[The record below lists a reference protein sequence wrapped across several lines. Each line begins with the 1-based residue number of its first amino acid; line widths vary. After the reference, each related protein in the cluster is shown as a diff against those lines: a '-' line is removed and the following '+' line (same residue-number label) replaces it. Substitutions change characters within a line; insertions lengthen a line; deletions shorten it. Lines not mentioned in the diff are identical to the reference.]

1 MNVWITAF
9 SNLII
14 PLIIFY
20 IVAYGIAAKCN
31 VYEEFIKGAKEGLI
45 LVFNIAPTLIALIV
59 GVGVLRS
66 SGLVELFGNMLFSL
80 IGIKMFSASAATG
93 ILIDIY
99 KNYGTDSYIGIAAS
113 LICSTTETLFY
124 TMSVYFLSVKVTK
137 TRFTLVGALLAMSV
151 GVVVSLIMAGYLI

>member
-1 MNVWITAF
+1 MNVFITAF
-9 SNLII
+9 SNLIM

-45 LVFNIAPTLIALIV
+45 LVWNIAPTLIALIV
-59 GVGVLRS
+59 GVGVLRT
-66 SGLVELFGNMLFSL
+66 SGLMDLFGNMLLSL
-80 IGIKMFSASAATG
+80 IGIKLFSASAATG

-137 TRFTLVGALLAMSV
+137 TRFTLAGALFAMIV
-151 GVVVSLIMAGYLI
+151 GVLGSLIMAGYLV

>member
-66 SGLVELFGNMLFSL
+66 SGLVELFGN
-80 IGIKMFSASAATG
+80 I
-93 ILIDIY
+93 
-99 KNYGTDSYIGIAAS
+99 
-113 LICSTTETLFY
+113 
-124 TMSVYFLSVKVTK
+124 
-137 TRFTLVGALLAMSV
+137 
-151 GVVVSLIMAGYLI
+151 